1 MKEEKLHEFLLIG
14 NLKVALEI
22 IAIKFILMSVYLN
35 EEMIMIFACHALH
48 VMLFTLRLD
57 IY

>member
-1 MKEEKLHEFLLIG
+1 MKEEKHEFLLIG

-35 EEMIMIFACHALH
+35 EEMIVIFACHALH
-48 VMLFTLRLD
+48 VMLYTLRLD